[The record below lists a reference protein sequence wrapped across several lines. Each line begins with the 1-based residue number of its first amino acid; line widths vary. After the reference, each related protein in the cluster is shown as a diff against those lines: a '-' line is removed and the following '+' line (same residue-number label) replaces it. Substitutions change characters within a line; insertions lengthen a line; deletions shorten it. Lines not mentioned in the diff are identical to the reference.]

1 MASIF
6 VNGEKRV
13 VALPQSVEDIIK
25 KENIQQPE
33 MVSVQLNE
41 TFVEKEDWASSQLQ
55 EGDRLDFLFFMGGG
69 SMK

>member
-13 VALPQSVEDIIK
+13 VSLPQSVEDIIK